1 MVLILCEHDYSC
13 MENVEYKICFNDI
26 WVVHTI

>member
-1 MVLILCEHDYSC
+1 
-13 MENVEYKICFNDI
+13 MESVQYKISFNDI